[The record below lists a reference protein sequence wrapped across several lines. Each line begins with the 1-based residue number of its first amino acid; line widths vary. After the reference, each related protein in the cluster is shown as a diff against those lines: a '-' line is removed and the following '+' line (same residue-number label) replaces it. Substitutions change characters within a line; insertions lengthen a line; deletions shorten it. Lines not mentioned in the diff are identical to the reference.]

1 MVSED
6 FLRERAQ
13 VAAEEIVSSDSGR
26 AKDDA
31 IDVDKRKKLDEKLEA
46 DLNTDEGVWSREE
59 VEFLVNNRESMGNDE
74 LKEFLERRSDF
85 QSSGFEPF
93 SESEE
98 EVILRSFPGQSAAE
112 IAERLDRDVEM
123 VEKKLKML
131 GFDTGMIGDGEAGD

>member
-31 IDVDKRKKLDEKLEA
+31 IDVDKRNKLDEKLEA

-59 VEFLVNNRESMGNDE
+59 VEFLANNRESMGNDE